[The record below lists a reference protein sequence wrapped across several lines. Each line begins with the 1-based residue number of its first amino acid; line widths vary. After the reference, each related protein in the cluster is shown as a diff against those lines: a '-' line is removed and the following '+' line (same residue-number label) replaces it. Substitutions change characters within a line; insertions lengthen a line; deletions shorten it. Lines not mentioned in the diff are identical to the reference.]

1 MTVSRRQSES
11 LEIDPLTTL
20 DEILANAAASQRKQL
35 LRVVG
40 RLKELL
46 DFKPKTAD
54 YTSKKVLE

>member
-1 MTVSRRQSES
+1 
-11 LEIDPLTTL
+11 LEIDPLITL
-20 DEILANAAASQRKQL
+20 DEILANAAGSQRKQL